1 MPYEV
6 VDKSE
11 DCPAEEPY
19 AVVKQGTTEVL
30 GCHKDRKSAEDQI
43 ADLMAQEK
51 DIKPGDDGDEY
62 TSNSADTAV
71 ELPKWQ
77 GTIVVE
83 GVKTGDS
90 RMFKEGSITWAETP
104 LPLRWNK
111 EDSHGGEPK
120 TVAVN
125 VGRID
130 KVWREGNK
138 IIGSGVFNTDEV
150 DGTRAYK
157 LVKGKFLRG
166 ISVDVD
172 DISDADVELIWPD
185 SGPESK
191 ESDDLLDSI
200 FSTPECVTF
209 HAGRIRASTLCDIPA
224 FVEAEIALVDEDA
237 YQEITSALTAAGVPK
252 HSTATTDAPWDAG
265 AQQKRLES
273 PLTKAMMDDMF
284 AWIDESMKNEDGTYP
299 KGAGKF
305 PHHVVGGNGR
315 PGAANLT
322 ACSAG
327 IGALHGARTET
338 TIPDADKRSV
348 YNHLASHL
356 RDGNKTPPEFASKPG
371 LSLVSALVAHGAP
384 DWTPPREWFADPK
397 LSLPTGLT
405 VTDDGRVY
413 GHAAK
418 WGDCHVGHPGAC
430 VTPPREDAYPYFT
443 TGELVCDDGS
453 VVSVGQI
460 TLDTNHAPL
469 NMRSEAASQHYDN
482 TGTAVADVTVGSDD
496 YGLWVAGAI
505 RPNASAASVR
515 ELRAS
520 GQLSGDW
527 RRIGG
532 QLRLVALLA
541 VNVPGFPVPSMSAR
555 VASGQQL
562 SLVAAGHISL
572 RPKDL
577 EAYYE
582 QRALR
587 TIADRLYARV
597 HRYDKKE

>member
-6 VDKSE
+6 IDKSE
-11 DCPAEEPY
+11 GCPAEEPY

-30 GCHKDRKSAEDQI
+30 GCHKDRKSAEKHI
-43 ADLMAQEK
+43 ADLMAQEEDSKK
-51 DIKPGDDGDEY
+51 DGNEY
-62 TSNSADTAV
+62 SSDTDV
-71 ELPKWQ
+71 EIMQELPKWQ

-83 GVKTGDS
+83 GVKTGDA
-90 RMFKEGSITWAETP
+90 RMFADNSITWAELP

-130 KVWREGNK
+130 KIWREGNK
-138 IIGSGVFNTDEV
+138 IIGSGVFNTGEV
-150 DGTRAYK
+150 DGTRAFE
-157 LVKGKFLRG
+157 LVQGGFLRG

-172 DISDADVELIWPD
+172 DIADADVELIWPD
-185 SGPESK
+185 SGPEGN
-191 ESDDLLDSI
+191 ESDDLFDSL
-200 FSTPECVTF
+200 FSAPECVTF
-209 HAGRIRASTLCDIPA
+209 HAGRIRAATLCDIPA
-224 FVEAEIALVDEDA
+224 FVEAEIALIDEDT
-237 YQEITSALTAAGVPK
+237 YREHTLALVAAGVPK
-252 HSTATTDAPWDAG
+252 HSTATTDVAWDAS
-265 AQQKRLES
+265 ANEKRLEA
-273 PLTKAMMDDMF
+273 PLTKATMQDMY
-284 AWIDESMKNEDGTYP
+284 AWIDEDMKNDDGTYP

-305 PHHVVGGNGR
+305 PHHSVGGNGR

-327 IGALHGARTET
+327 IGSIHGARTKT
-338 TIPDADKRSV
+338 TIPDSDQRSV
-348 YNHLASHL
+348 YNHLAAHL
-356 RDGNKTPPEFASKPG
+356 RDGKKTPPEFSG
-371 LSLVSALVAHGAP
+371 RSSLSVMSALVAHGAP
-384 DWTPPREWFADPK
+384 DWTPPKAWFEDPK

-418 WGDCHVGHPGAC
+418 WGDCHVGLPGAC
-430 VTPPREDAYPYFT
+430 VTPPREQDYPYFT

-460 TLDTNHAPL
+460 TLDTSHAPL
-469 NMRSEAASQHYDN
+469 NLRSDAAANHYDN
-482 TGTAVADVTVGSDD
+482 TGTAVADVTVGSDS
-496 YGLWVAGAI
+496 YGLWVAGAV

-541 VNVPGFPVPSMSAR
+541 VNVPGFPVPNMSSR

-577 EAYYE
+577 DAYYE
-582 QRALR
+582 RRALR
-587 TIADRLYARV
+587 TLADRLYDRV
-597 HRYDKKE
+597 HRHDKE